1 MTTKKRLA
9 EAEAQGLAIGTID
22 LNLQHLPQDQRVPG
36 TILGLGV
43 VRVKDSLLSG
53 RTVLNAWR
61 AWVDGAE
68 GKLNPLERML
78 VDLLDGTK
86 GPHEIHE
93 QTGLPME
100 RCEEIY
106 NWYKDVPA
114 EMINR

>member
-9 EAEAQGLAIGTID
+9 EAEAQGLVVGTLD
-22 LNLQHLPQDQRVPG
+22 LNLQHLSDDQREPG
-36 TILGLGV
+36 TVLGLGV
-43 VRVKDSLLSG
+43 VRVKDSLLTG
-53 RTVLNAWR
+53 RTALNVWHAWTR
-61 AWVDGAE
+61 GAE

-86 GPHEIHE
+86 GPHELHE

-106 NWYKDVPA
+106 NWYAAVPQ